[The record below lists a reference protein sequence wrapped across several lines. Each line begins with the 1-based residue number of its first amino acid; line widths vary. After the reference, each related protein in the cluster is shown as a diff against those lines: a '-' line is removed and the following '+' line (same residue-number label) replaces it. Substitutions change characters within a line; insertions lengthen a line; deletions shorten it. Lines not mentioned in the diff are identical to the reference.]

1 MVPFLKQVAQYY
13 YDSGKVGDRCFVFPN
28 RRSMA
33 FFRKYLAEALVAS
46 GTDVPLKMPQ
56 MLTVNDFFYRVS
68 DVSSADKVRLLL
80 YLYKCYGKLN
90 PKAESLDEFVFWG
103 DIILGD
109 FNDVDKYL
117 ADPKQLFTNVADLKE
132 IDDDFSYLTDNQR
145 AAIEG
150 FISHFSGLSSKVTV
164 NLDTNTP
171 AVKERFLQIWNILYP
186 LYVDFNQTLR
196 EYGLAYEGMVY
207 RDVADRLNAE
217 AVEDILKP
225 VFPNEE
231 KFVFVGLNT
240 LNECEKKLL
249 RRLRD
254 ASMAEF
260 CWDYSGDMIRDPQN
274 RSSLFMQENVDEF
287 PQVPGWCKEE
297 LQRPV
302 INVVSI
308 PSAVGQAKRLPDILA
323 TVADWNDCAVVLP
336 DENLLVPVMNSIPP
350 HVTDINVTMGLPMK
364 GSVIYALMETIASI
378 QLHMSYR
385 RERWHF
391 YHKQVW
397 DLFSNPLFRNASDA
411 KTDEIIC
418 SVKAAAKYYIPQEDL
433 SGTPLLDAIFRPV
446 ITDQKSKDKA
456 QVQAFAAYQQTVIT
470 TIAPSAAADPQ
481 LALEL
486 EYAKEY
492 YKGINVLQDSL
503 FMMEILPLTYIR
515 LLDQLLS
522 MMSVPFRGE
531 PLKGLQIM
539 GPLETRALDFSNIII
554 MSANEGVFPRRSVSS
569 SFVPSELR
577 KAFGLPT
584 YEFQDAIW
592 AYYFYRMI
600 SRAENVWMLVDSRT
614 DGLKSGE
621 ESRYI
626 RQLEYHFGVPLKK
639 YYVQA
644 DVMKMSPVSD
654 IVKTEEDIAAIKS
667 KVLSATA
674 LQNYIV
680 CPAKFYYS
688 AIKKLSKEDEVSESL
703 DAGMFGTIFHEV
715 MQSLYTSEEA
725 MSPDFTFEG
734 EGSVDSG
741 TAMRRVTLAHID
753 NWLNRKDD
761 IRAKVCA
768 LIQRELNSVEVTGRN
783 LVVMDVIVRYV
794 IKTLESDK
802 NLLENAGKDYFEIL
816 GRELEV
822 RGEFHGFSFKGFIDR
837 LDAFGPDEVRV
848 VDYKTGRVLDED
860 IFIDDDNAEKIAK
873 SIFDPETKQRPKI
886 AFQFY
891 IYDMLMKGRKEI
903 EGKRLYNCVY
913 STSRLF
919 NSLPEAVPLNQLFYE
934 QVSALLKETLDKMC
948 DPTVNFTRTS
958 DEEHVCKYCD
968 FKMICGR

>member
-1 MVPFLKQVAQYY
+1 MT
-13 YDSGKVGDRCFVFPN
+13 
-28 RRSMA
+28 

-46 GTDVPLKMPQ
+46 GTDVPMMMPQ

-68 DVSSADKVRLLL
+68 DVAPADKVRLLL
-80 YLYKCYGKLN
+80 YLYRCYSKLN
-90 PKAESLDEFVFWG
+90 PLAEPLDEFVFWG

-109 FNDVDKYL
+109 FNDLDKYL
-117 ADPKQLFTNVADLKE
+117 ADPKQLFTNVADMKE
-132 IDDDFSYLTDNQR
+132 IQDDFSYLTDNQR

-150 FISHFSGLSSKVTV
+150 FISHFSGLSSKLTV
-164 NLDTNTP
+164 NLDPNVP

-186 LYVDFNQTLR
+186 LYVDFNQTLKDDA
-196 EYGLAYEGMVY
+196 LAYEGMVY
-207 RDVADRLNAE
+207 RGVADRLKAE
-217 AVEDILKP
+217 AVEDILNP
-225 VFPNEE
+225 IFHNVE
-231 KFVFVGLNT
+231 KYVFVGLNT

-249 RRLRD
+249 RKLRD

-274 RSSLFMQENVDEF
+274 RSSLFMKENILEF
-287 PQVPGWCKEE
+287 PQVHGWPKEQ
-297 LQRPV
+297 LQRPQ
-302 INVVSI
+302 INIVSV

-336 DENLLVPVMNSIPP
+336 DENLLIPVMNSIPP
-350 HVTDINVTMGLPMK
+350 HVTDVNVTMGLPMK
-364 GSVIYALMETIASI
+364 GSVIYTLMETIASI

-385 RERWHF
+385 RDRWHF

-397 DLFSNPLFRNASDA
+397 DLFSNPLFRAASDE
-411 KTDEIIC
+411 KTDEIVS
-418 SVKAAAKYYIPQEDL
+418 SVKTAAKYYIPQEDL
-433 SGTPLLDAIFRPV
+433 SGTPLLEAIFSPV

-456 QVQAFAAYQQTVIT
+456 QVQAFAAYQQAVIT
-470 TIAPSAAADPQ
+470 TMAPSAAADPQ

-492 YKGINVLQDSL
+492 YKSINVLLDSL
-503 FMMEILPLTYIR
+503 FGAVSQGAGCSHELMEILPLTYIR
-515 LLDQLLS
+515 LLDQLLA

-600 SRAENVWMLVDSRT
+600 SRAKNVWMLVDSRT

-639 YYVQA
+639 YSVQA
-644 DVMKMSPVSD
+644 DVMKVSPVLD
-654 IVKTEEDIAAIKS
+654 IVKTEEDIAAIKA

-674 LQNYIV
+674 LQNYIA

-688 AIKKLSKEDEVSESL
+688 TIKKLSKEDEVSESL

-725 MSPDFTFEG
+725 MSPDFSFDG
-734 EGSVDSG
+734 KGSAECG
-741 TAMRRVTLAHID
+741 AAMKRVTLAHIN
-753 NWLNRKDD
+753 NWQKRKDD
-761 IRAKVCA
+761 IRAKVRA
-768 LIQRELNSVEVTGRN
+768 LIQRELNSVEVTGRD

-794 IKTLESDK
+794 MKTLESDK
-802 NLLENAGKDYFEIL
+802 KLLEDAGKDSFEIL

-822 RGEFHGFSFKGFIDR
+822 RTKFHGFSFKGFIDR

-848 VDYKTGRVLDED
+848 VDYKTGRVLDDD
-860 IFIDDDNAEKIAK
+860 IFINDDNAEKIAK

-891 IYDMLMKGRKEI
+891 IYDMLMQGRDEIKGKQ
-903 EGKRLYNCVY
+903 LYNCVY

-919 NSLPEAVPLNQLFYE
+919 SKLPEAIPLNQRFYE
-934 QVSALLKETLDKMC
+934 HVSALLKETLDQMC
-948 DPTVNFTRTS
+948 DPAVNFTRTS

>member
-13 YDSGKVGDRCFVFPN
+13 YAAGKAENRCFIFPN
-28 RRSMA
+28 RRSIA
-33 FFRKYLAEALVAS
+33 FFRKYLAEALVTS
-46 GTDVPLKMPQ
+46 GTDVPMMMPR
-56 MLTVNDFFYRVS
+56 MLTVNDFFYKVS
-68 DVSSADKVRLLL
+68 NVASADKVRLLL
-80 YLYKCYGKLN
+80 YLYGCYSKLN
-90 PKAESLDEFVFWG
+90 PSAEPLDEFVFWG
-103 DIILGD
+103 DVILGD

-132 IDDDFSYLTDNQR
+132 IQDDYSYLTDTQR

-150 FISHFSGLSSKVTV
+150 FVKHFNGLSSKLTV
-164 NLDTNTP
+164 DLNSDDP
-171 AVKERFLQIWNILYP
+171 AVKQRFLQIWNILYT
-186 LYVDFNQTLR
+186 LYNDFNAALK
-196 EYGLAYEGMVY
+196 EDGLAYEGMVY
-207 RDVADRLNAE
+207 RGVADRLD
-217 AVEDILKP
+217 VESVEQMLNPIFGDELI
-225 VFPNEE
+225 
-231 KFVFVGLNT
+231 FVFVGLNT

-249 RRLRD
+249 RKLKG
-254 ASMAEF
+254 ASRAEF
-260 CWDYSGDMIRDPQN
+260 CWDYVGEMIRDPQN
-274 RSSLFMQENVDEF
+274 RSSLFMSENVKEF
-287 PQVPGWCKEE
+287 PQVAGWKEE
-297 LQRPV
+297 SMDVPA
-302 INVVSI
+302 INVVNVS
-308 PSAVGQAKRLPDILA
+308 SAVGQAKRLSDILG
-323 TVADWNDCAVVLP
+323 TVEDWNDCAVVLP
-336 DENLLVPVMNSIPP
+336 DENLLVPVLNSIPP
-350 HVTDINVTMGLPMK
+350 QVTDINVTMGLPMK
-364 GSVIYALMETIASI
+364 GSVIYTLMETIASI

-397 DLFSNPLFRNASDA
+397 DLFSNPLFRNASDE
-411 KTDEIIC
+411 KTEQIIS
-418 SVKAAAKYYIPQEDL
+418 SVKTAAKYYIPQEDL

-446 ITDQKSKDKA
+446 IKDQKSKEGT
-456 QVQAFAAYQQTVIT
+456 QVQAFAEYQQAVIT

-492 YKGINVLQDSL
+492 YKGINVLLDSL
-503 FMMEILPLTYIR
+503 SGMEILPLTYIR
-515 LLDQLLS
+515 LLDQLLA

-639 YYVQA
+639 YSVQA
-644 DVMKMSPVSD
+644 ECMKTSPVSE
-654 IVKTEEDIAAIKS
+654 IVKTEDDIAAIKA

-674 LQNYIV
+674 LQNYIA

-688 AIKKLSKEDEVSESL
+688 TIRKLSKEDEVSESL

-725 MSPDFTFEG
+725 MSPDFSFDGATG
-734 EGSVDSG
+734 VGN
-741 TAMRRVTLAHID
+741 AMRYVTRAHID
-753 NWLNRKDD
+753 SWLHREED
-761 IRAKVCA
+761 IMAKVCA
-768 LIQRELNSVEVTGRN
+768 LIQRELNTVEVTGRN

-802 NLLENAGKDYFEIL
+802 ELLENAGKDSFEIL

-822 RGEFHGFSFKGFIDR
+822 KGKFHGFSFKGFIDR

-860 IFIDDDNAEKIAK
+860 IFIDDDNAQKIAK

-891 IYDMLMKGRKEI
+891 IYDMLMQGRKEI
-903 EGKRLYNCVY
+903 EGKKLYNCVY

-919 NSLPEAVPLNQLFYE
+919 STLPEAVPLNPLFYE
-934 QVSALLKETLDKMC
+934 EVSALLKETLDKMC